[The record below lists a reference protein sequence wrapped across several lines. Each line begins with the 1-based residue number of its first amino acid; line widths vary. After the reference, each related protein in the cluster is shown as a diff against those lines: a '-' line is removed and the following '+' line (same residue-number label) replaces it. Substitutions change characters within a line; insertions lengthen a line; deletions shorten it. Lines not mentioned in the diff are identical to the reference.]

1 MEWIFF
7 GIEGILYLAYMFLD
21 LFCTSQYEISN
32 HIKFLSVFLC
42 LIYTLTWNKKDKTRG
57 YELLAIS
64 MVFIF
69 LSDLYILILSYYN
82 IGVFTFFIA
91 QLFLLGYLFL
101 MQNKFTFRRFLGRIT
116 FNILTS
122 LVLLW
127 IVQLFSISIDW
138 LLIIS
143 IVYFITFFYNLVE
156 AIGYAIRNKKSKA
169 VLFASGMLLYFLCDI
184 NVGIFNTMSYV
195 ETSNLEFQV
204 IYEFAT
210 IAMWMFYL
218 PGILLIIRSG
228 RY

>member
-1 MEWIFF
+1 MDWIFF

-32 HIKFLSVFLC
+32 HIKFLSIFIC
-42 LIYTLTWNKKDKTRG
+42 LIYTLICYQKIKTTG
-57 YELLAIS
+57 YKVLTIS
-64 MVFIF
+64 MIFIF
-69 LSDLYILILSYYN
+69 ISDFYILILSYYN

-101 MQNKFTFRRFLGRIT
+101 MQKKFTFRRFLGRTT

-127 IVQLFSISIDW
+127 SVQLFSITIDW

-143 IVYFITFFYNLVE
+143 AVYFITFFYNLVE
-156 AIGYAIRNKKSKA
+156 AIGYAIPNKKSKS

-195 ETSNLEFQV
+195 ETSNLGFQV